1 MLIFYGDNIKI
12 FIKSI
17 ELFQFKEENKMTAQ
31 ELFLIILSQWTSL
44 INCFILIF
52 NIKGNHNSEQ
62 SKTKITYTK
71 NEQFNFF
78 KLWKKKEKT

>member
-31 ELFLIILSQWTSL
+31 ELFLFILSQWKSL

-71 NEQFNFF
+71 NE
-78 KLWKKKEKT
+78 